1 MFPSNVGLSTK
12 LKFTSVN
19 TIRKLT
25 AVLEVLDQKQD
36 AIQQK
41 IKSVK
46 YQPPSKYFQSS
57 I

>member
-1 MFPSNVGLSTK
+1 MFSSNVGLSTK
-12 LKFTSVN
+12 LKFTLVN
-19 TIRKLT
+19 TIRKIT

-41 IKSVK
+41 ITSVT